1 MIRRLLF
8 ILIAFITAQSLYPQK
23 TIETLKTTL
32 TEASNLYGL
41 FFSFDDSY
49 VGSHLAHKKALPEK
63 QEAFFEVLFSEYGIQ
78 VRPSIDK
85 TYILEPI
92 VSNAEKI
99 VCGSLYSQINS
110 DAVEDALVI
119 WGNQFTYT
127 NTDGYFKFYPKQ
139 KLEKTFS
146 FRTQDGASKIEVIE
160 PVSYCAN
167 YFIDL
172 SEIQLGEVI
181 LNYTAA
187 PIQKSLGGDFEID
200 LSSLQV
206 TAGFVD
212 PDVFFLLQRLPGV
225 NSPSTD
231 ANIYVRGGVPDQNL
245 VLWNGNRLYHTTHAY
260 GSLMALN
267 PYSIDQV
274 RLITKGASSRYGDH
288 TAGVLLLNNTP
299 QWQDPT
305 QIELGTNSIDSDLTI
320 DVGIT
325 KSDRLEI
332 SARKSF
338 NSSFS
343 NTFRE
348 TSFNRMLLSSQSG
361 TPNNQQLHYED
372 FSAVYHKKWGEDW
385 NLKLSSFRSHD
396 FSSYQLFGSEI
407 ELRDQVD
414 SRNSG
419 GGFQLSKVTK
429 DQVFQMGANGS
440 FFNALF
446 ERSEIEYELPEEEDD
461 DDNGIEIDFKELN
474 QRKNEVEDWRAYA
487 QKQFNTSTSLSLI
500 GAELQFRRVEFYNE
514 NQINDDVKTS
524 KVNKASQWVPS
535 LFAEQRFNFDKFYLE
550 IGARSSY
557 YHNLERIRLEPRAK
571 GVLRF
576 NATSSVHAHFES
588 KSQSIYKITETL
600 SNTLD
605 RYNNLWISADK
616 DQYPLL
622 ISNQTG
628 VGYSLSKYKST
639 FEIDIYRKW
648 YNGLTTFNY
657 GYLDPNDQ
665 DFHEGTALI
674 KGIDVFYQKEFY
686 QGLFWLSYSFQ
697 DNKNEFQDLNGDRAF
712 PSNFEIAHTLN
723 AAIRLDFEHY
733 TLEVNNL
740 WRSGIPYSMP
750 SGSVES
756 NGVNYLTY
764 NILNQNNTPDFWR
777 IDLSA
782 GKDFSLGRK
791 NRLSAKLALVNLFQ
805 RDNIVERIYRFNN
818 QKNQI
823 EFLDRYDLQPRIK
836 LGLRF
841 WF

>member
-1 MIRRLLF
+1 MIRKLQLLLF
-8 ILIAFITAQSLYPQK
+8 GLLTVQLSFSQTSLK
-23 TIETLKTTL
+23 SLKSTL
-32 TEASNLYGL
+32 TEASNVYGL
-41 FFSFDDSY
+41 LFSFDDAY
-49 VGSHLAHKKALPEK
+49 VGSHLAYQKVLPK
-63 QEAFFEVLFSEYGIQ
+63 TKEAFFEILTAEYEIA
-78 VRPSIDK
+78 VTPSIDK
-85 TYILEPI
+85 TYLLEPLAG
-92 VSNAEKI
+92 NEEKV

-110 DAVEDALVI
+110 SAVENALVI
-119 WGNQFTYT
+119 WGNQFTST
-127 NTDGYFKFYPKQ
+127 STEGYFKFYPKQ
-139 KLEKTFS
+139 KAVRTIS
-146 FRTQDGASKIEVIE
+146 FQTEDGASKIEVIE
-160 PVSYCAN
+160 PVSYCPN

-200 LSSLQV
+200 LSALQV
-206 TAGFVD
+206 TAGLVD

-260 GSLMALN
+260 GSLMAMN

-274 RLITKGASSRYGDH
+274 RLITKGASSRFGDH

-299 QWQDPT
+299 QWQNPA
-305 QIELGTNSIDSDLTI
+305 QIELGTNSIDSDLTADI
-320 DVGIT
+320 GIT
-325 KSDRLEI
+325 KNDRFEI

-338 NSSFS
+338 NSNFS

-348 TSFNRMLLSSQSG
+348 TSFNRILLSNQSG

-372 FSAVYHKKWGEDW
+372 FSAVYHKKWGEEW

-414 SRNSG
+414 SQNYG
-419 GGFQLSKVTK
+419 AGIQLVKATK
-429 DQVFQMGANGS
+429 DQVFQLGAHGS

-446 ERSEIEYELPEEEDD
+446 ERSEIEYELPEDEDD
-461 DDNGIEIDFKELN
+461 DEIEIDFKELN
-474 QRKNEVEDWRAYA
+474 RRRNEVEDWRAYA
-487 QKQFNTSTSLSLI
+487 QKQFNTNTSQSLL
-500 GAELQFRRVEFYNE
+500 GAELQFRRVEFENE
-514 NQINDDVKTS
+514 NQINDDVKTL
-524 KVNKASQWVPS
+524 KVNRASQWVPS
-535 LFAEQRFNFDKFYLE
+535 LYAEQRFDFDKFYLE

-557 YHNLERIRLEPRAK
+557 FNSVERIRLEPRAK
-571 GVLRF
+571 AVLRF
-576 NATSSVHAHFES
+576 NTSSSVHAHFES

-600 SNTLD
+600 ANSLD
-605 RYNNLWISADK
+605 RYNNLWISANK

-622 ISNQTG
+622 LSNQTG
-628 VGYSLSKYKST
+628 AGYSLNKDKST
-639 FEIDIYRKW
+639 FEIDLYRKW
-648 YNGLTTFNY
+648 YSGLTTYNY

-674 KGIDVFYQKEFY
+674 KGIDVFYQQEFY
-686 QGLFWLSYSFQ
+686 KGLFWVSYSFQ
-697 DNKNEFQDLNGDRAF
+697 DNKNTFKDLNGDRAF

-723 AAIRLDFEHY
+723 TAIRFDFDRFTVEA
-733 TLEVNNL
+733 NNL

-750 SGSVES
+750 NGFVAS

-764 NILNQNNTPDFWR
+764 DLLNQKNTPDFWR
-777 IDLSA
+777 LDLSA
-782 GKDFSLGRK
+782 GKDFSLGK
-791 NRLSAKLALVNLFQ
+791 KKRLSAKLALVNLLQ

-823 EFLDRYDLQPRIK
+823 EFLDRYDLQPRVK

>member
-1 MIRRLLF
+1 MIRRPLF
-8 ILIAFITAQSLYPQK
+8 ILVALLTVHSVFTQK
-23 TIETLKTTL
+23 PFETLKTTI

-41 FFSFDDSY
+41 LFSFDDAFI
-49 VGSHLAHKKALPEK
+49 GAHLAYQKPLPET
-63 QEAFFEVLFSEYGIQ
+63 QEAFFKMLSTEYEIN
-78 VRPSIDK
+78 VSPSINK
-85 TYILEPI
+85 TYILEPA
-92 VSNAEKI
+92 VSKGERF

-110 DAVEDALVI
+110 DAVEGALVV
-119 WGNQFTYT
+119 WGNQFTFT
-127 NTDGYFKFYPKQ
+127 NAEGYFKFYPKQ
-139 KLEKTFS
+139 NIERTFS
-146 FRTQDGASKIEVIE
+146 FRTQEGASKTEVVE
-160 PVSYCAN
+160 PVLYCAN

-200 LSSLQV
+200 LSALQV
-206 TAGFVD
+206 TAGLVD

-260 GSLMALN
+260 GSLMAMN

-305 QIELGTNSIDSDLTI
+305 QFELGTNSIDSDLTL
-320 DVGIT
+320 DLGIR
-325 KSDRLEI
+325 KNDRLEL

-343 NTFRE
+343 NSFKE
-348 TSFNRMLLSSQSG
+348 TSFNRMLLANQSA

-372 FSAVYHKKWGEDW
+372 FSGVFHKKWGEQW
-385 NLKLSSFRSHD
+385 NLKASSFRSHD
-396 FSSYQLFGSEI
+396 FSSYQLFGNEI

-414 SRNSG
+414 SQNYG
-419 GGFQLSKVTK
+419 GGFQLNKTQK
-429 DQVFQMGANGS
+429 DQLFQMGAHVS

-446 ERSEIEYELPEEEDD
+446 ERSEIEYEVSDDEDD
-461 DDNGIEIDFKELN
+461 DEIEIDFKELN
-474 QRKNEVEDWRAYA
+474 QRRNEVEDWRAYA
-487 QKQFNTSTSLSLI
+487 QKQFNSTNTQSLI
-500 GAELQFRRVEFYNE
+500 GAEIQFRKVEFENE
-514 NQINDDVKTS
+514 NQINDDVKNV
-524 KVNKASQWVPS
+524 KVNRSSQWIPS
-535 LFAEQRFNFDKFYLE
+535 IFAEQRFDFETIYLE
-550 IGARSSY
+550 VGARSSY
-557 YHNLERIRLEPRAK
+557 YQTIERIRLEPRAK
-571 GVLRF
+571 GVLQLNR
-576 NATSSVHAHFES
+576 SSSLHAHFES
-588 KSQSIYKITETL
+588 KSQSVYKITETL
-600 SNTLD
+600 ANSLD

-622 ISNQTG
+622 ISYQTG
-628 VGYSLSKYKST
+628 AGYSLNKNKST
-639 FEIDIYRKW
+639 FEIDFYRKW
-648 YNGLTTFNY
+648 YSGLTTYNY

-674 KGIDVFYQKEFY
+674 KGIDLFFQQEFY
-686 QGLFWLSYSFQ
+686 RGLFWLSYSFQ
-697 DNKNEFQDLNGDRAF
+697 DNNNTFQDLNADQAF

-723 AAIRLDFEHY
+723 TALRIDFDLL
-733 TLEVNNL
+733 TLEANNL
-740 WRSGIPYSMP
+740 WRSGIPYSLP
-750 SGSVES
+750 SGYVES
-756 NGVNYLTY
+756 NGVTYLTY
-764 NILNQNNTPDFWR
+764 DILNQKNAPDFWR
-777 IDLSA
+777 LDLSA
-782 GKDFSLGRK
+782 GKDFLLGK
-791 NRLSAKLALVNLFQ
+791 KKRLSAKLALVNVLQ

-823 EFLDRYDLQPRIK
+823 EYLDRYDLQPRIK
-836 LGLRF
+836 VGLRF